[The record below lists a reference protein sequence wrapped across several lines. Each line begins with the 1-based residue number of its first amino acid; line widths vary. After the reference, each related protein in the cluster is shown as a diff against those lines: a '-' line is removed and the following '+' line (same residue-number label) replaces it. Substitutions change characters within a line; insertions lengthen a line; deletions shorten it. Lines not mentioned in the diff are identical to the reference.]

1 MSLTEFRT
9 RVTPYQIARAAL
21 ELAAVGFGLG
31 TFVVLLAVLA

>member
-9 RVTPYQIARAAL
+9 RVTPYQIIRGAL

-31 TFVVLLAVLA
+31 VFVVLLAVMS